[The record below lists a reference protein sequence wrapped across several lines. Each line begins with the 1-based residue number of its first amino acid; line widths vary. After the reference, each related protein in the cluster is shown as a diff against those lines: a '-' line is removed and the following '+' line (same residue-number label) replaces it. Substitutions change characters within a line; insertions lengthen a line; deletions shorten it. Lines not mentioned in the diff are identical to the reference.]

1 MWFYLRHFTIL
12 YFCIYGG
19 QAGSSSSKP
28 SPTSHTYPQPRDL
41 WTEIREVTHDY
52 IDASSRDKTPD
63 SLFHPT
69 SFLNPGYGVLFQH
82 IGRLH
87 QSVYKH
93 YLVVALKIPHI
104 HNMPQGPE
112 EWYKGCE
119 EGLPLLKKYYED
131 QTFQT
136 IFNEDYCAKDRI
148 QTLYIE
154 LTQLLHSTLPA
165 LLPNQVLPYA
175 DYHFF
180 NKTPEELPTNS
191 YGSTASKRVQRST
204 LEPVDKIPL
213 VEIQRALDYV
223 SKYGEPLPLDE
234 DTIYAD
240 QLSSPP
246 TPKRQKR
253 FLGAIVKGLGKIFK
267 GANIFG
273 KIINGVKKIGGFFKG
288 IKGLFHRRKNTALT
302 QAVRA
307 FRAGPKQFL
316 LDKLYKFRRFKG
328 LHLGKSSLVTTIRRT
343 WHKANV

>member
-1 MWFYLRHFTIL
+1 MWFYLKHFTIF
-12 YFCIYGG
+12 YFCLYGG
-19 QAGSSSSKP
+19 QAGSSSSRP
-28 SPTSHTYPQPRDL
+28 SPTSYTFSHPRDL
-41 WTEIREVTHDY
+41 WTEIHEVTHDY

-69 SFLNPGYGVLFQH
+69 SFLNQGYGVLFQH
-82 IGRLH
+82 IRRLH

-148 QTLYIE
+148 RTLYIE
-154 LTQLLHSTLPA
+154 FMQLLHSTLPA

-191 YGSTASKRVQRST
+191 
-204 LEPVDKIPL
+204 
-213 VEIQRALDYV
+213 
-223 SKYGEPLPLDE
+223 
-234 DTIYAD
+234 
-240 QLSSPP
+240 
-246 TPKRQKR
+246 
-253 FLGAIVKGLGKIFK
+253 
-267 GANIFG
+267 
-273 KIINGVKKIGGFFKG
+273 
-288 IKGLFHRRKNTALT
+288 
-302 QAVRA
+302 
-307 FRAGPKQFL
+307 
-316 LDKLYKFRRFKG
+316 
-328 LHLGKSSLVTTIRRT
+328 
-343 WHKANV
+343 